1 MTSWRRVHP
10 AWIVLGALTVCMMAA
25 SGLRAMFGVYVKPM
39 EAEFGWS
46 RTALSGV
53 AAVSILLLGASGP
66 LIGRLA
72 DRWSPRRVI
81 AAALV
86 VLGLGAVASSAI
98 QTLWQLYVTMS
109 VLALG
114 AGGVAMTTGVTVV
127 TRWFEERRGLALGIA
142 AGGMSAGQLV
152 VIPLAAAI
160 TVWFGWRSSFF
171 WLGIGVLLLVVPLG
185 AWLVRNAPEDR
196 GRSAYGA
203 RRASPGALRAASA
216 APAGRRV
223 SFGEASR
230 SPQFWLLMSTFFVC
244 GYTTFGIVVTH
255 FMPHA
260 LEHHFTEFQ
269 ASSALGVMGAMNVI
283 GTVGS
288 GWLCDRFGRRGPLA
302 TYYFVRGL
310 SLVFLM
316 YVWDVPSLHLWAAIF
331 GLNFI
336 STVPPT
342 TALTATIFG
351 RTSVGEL
358 SGWIFFAHQA
368 GGALGAALS
377 GWIFEATG
385 SYSSAFMLA
394 AVLAIVA
401 AGLALAIREEPV
413 TEQPVAVPA
422 A

>member
-1 MTSWRRVHP
+1 
-10 AWIVLGALTVCMMAA
+10 
-25 SGLRAMFGVYVKPM
+25 
-39 EAEFGWS
+39 
-46 RTALSGV
+46 V

-81 AAALV
+81 AVALV

-98 QTLWQLYVTMS
+98 HALWQLYVTAS

-127 TRWFEERRGLALGIA
+127 TRWFEARRGLALGIA
-142 AGGMSAGQLV
+142 AGGMSAGQLI

-160 TVWFGWRSSFF
+160 TVWFGWRSSYL
-171 WLGIGVLLLVVPLG
+171 WLGAGVLVLVVPL
-185 AWLVRNAPEDR
+185 AVWLIRGAPEDR
-196 GRSAYGA
+196 GLAAYGA
-203 RRASPGALRAASA
+203 SRPSTVARRSAPAA
-216 APAGRRV
+216 AGRRV

-244 GYTTFGIVVTH
+244 GYTTFGIIVTH

-260 LEHHFTEFQ
+260 LEHNFTEFQ

-342 TALTATIFG
+342 TALTANIFG

-385 SYSSAFMLA
+385 SYSSAFMVA
-394 AVLAIVA
+394 AVLAIIA
-401 AGLALAIREEPV
+401 SGLALAIREEPV
-413 TEQPVAVPA
+413 TAEPVAVPA